1 VNCVLWAVTV
11 FGVKLSLERDRAEQK
26 WREAEDVNRH
36 LACLARHD
44 HLTKLPNRRYLDDQL
59 TREHAR
65 AKRERIPLSLVLIDI
80 DWFKA
85 FNDLEGHSAGDAC
98 LVRLADAMV
107 LNLRRGADFLARYG
121 GEEFALVLPGTPL
134 RGAIARAEAMRHS
147 VERLALY
154 HPDAGSDHRVTISLG
169 VATMVPSRLDHG
181 VKALIDAADTS
192 LYQAKREGRNRV
204 GKALSIVELHS
215 SLDGRHP
222 IAVGDSDRQ
231 FEENE
236 GRAAMQAT

>member
-1 VNCVLWAVTV
+1 MN
-11 FGVKLSLERDRAEQK
+11 D
-26 WREAEDVNRH
+26 
-36 LACLARHD
+36 
-44 HLTKLPNRRYLDDQL
+44 
-59 TREHAR
+59 
-65 AKRERIPLSLVLIDI
+65 KRSTAGSR
-80 DWFKA
+80 

-134 RGAIARAEAMRHS
+134 RGAIARAEAMRQS

-154 HPDAGSDHRVTISLG
+154 HPDGCSDHRVTISLG
-169 VATMVPSRLDHG
+169 VATMVASRLDHG
-181 VKALIDAADTS
+181 VKALIDAVDTS

-204 GKALSIVELHS
+204 GKALSIVETVLHS

-222 IAVGDSDRQ
+222 SAVGDSDRQ
-231 FEENE
+231 FEEDE
-236 GRAAMQAT
+236 ERAAMQAT

>member
-1 VNCVLWAVTV
+1 VCATLAAAVFAIDVLTAVGLVDGVLYVIVVVAAARLTSIAITRGFALACTVLLSVGMLYSPASDLSQTEIWMTWLAVNCVLWAVTV

-85 FNDLEGHSAGDAC
+85 FNLDPAVGRARVC
-98 LVRLADAMV
+98 VCRADWLGA
-107 LNLRRGADFLARYG
+107 RRPQGQPCND
-121 GEEFALVLPGTPL
+121 E
-134 RGAIARAEAMRHS
+134 
-147 VERLALY
+147 
-154 HPDAGSDHRVTISLG
+154 
-169 VATMVPSRLDHG
+169 
-181 VKALIDAADTS
+181 
-192 LYQAKREGRNRV
+192 RNRV
-204 GKALSIVELHS
+204 RSVLTHWVMRKTSANVKVYGLL
-215 SLDGRHP
+215 R
-222 IAVGDSDRQ
+222 
-231 FEENE
+231 
-236 GRAAMQAT
+236 